1 MMPRPRVVF
10 MGTPEFALP
19 SLQVLLDTCQVVGVV
34 TQRERPSGRGL
45 QTRPSPVHVM
55 AMQHHLPVITPPS
68 LRRDDVV
75 EQLRSWQAD
84 VIVVAAF
91 GMLLPLAVLEL
102 PPHGC
107 INVHA
112 SLLPRWRGAAPVA
125 AAILAG
131 DERTGVTLMQ
141 MDAGLDSGPII
152 RQAELPIAPDDTQ
165 GTLTHKL
172 SQLGASLLGQ
182 TLPDWLAGR
191 IVPRPQD
198 EAQVTWAP
206 PLKKEQGRICWEQP
220 ALFIERQV
228 RAFHP
233 WPGTFTEWRGVP
245 LKILKVRAIPA
256 LPEVT
261 DPLAHPPGTVV
272 TTPEGVCVVTSAGLV
287 QLSEVQLAGRRP
299 MTAMEFARGARGFIG
314 SRLI

>member
-1 MMPRPRVVF
+1 MMPRPRVIF
-10 MGTPEFALP
+10 MGTPEFALS

-45 QTRPSPVHVM
+45 QTRPSPVHTL
-55 AMQHHLPVITPPS
+55 ALEHHLPVITPPS
-68 LRRDDVV
+68 LRQDDVI

-91 GMLLPLAVLEL
+91 GMLLPPAVLKL

-152 RQAELPIAPDDTQ
+152 RQLELTIAPDDTQ
-165 GTLTHKL
+165 ETLTRKL

-191 IVPRPQD
+191 IIPHPQD
-198 EAQVTWAP
+198 ETQVTWAP
-206 PLKKEQGRICWEQP
+206 PLKKEQGRIRWEQP
-220 ALFIERQV
+220 AEFIARQV

-256 LPEVT
+256 LPGVT
-261 DPLAHPPGTVV
+261 DPSAHPPGTVV
-272 TTPEGVCVVTSAGLV
+272 ATPEGVCVITGAGMV
-287 QLSEVQLAGRRP
+287 QLLEVQLAGRRP
-299 MTAMEFARGARGFIG
+299 ITATEFARGARGFVG
-314 SRLI
+314 SQLL

>member
-1 MMPRPRVVF
+1 MSHPRVIF

-34 TQRERPSGRGL
+34 TQMERPSGRGL
-45 QTRPSPVHVM
+45 QTRPSPVYVL
-55 AMQHHLPVITPPS
+55 ALQHHLPVITPPS
-68 LRRDDVV
+68 LRQDDVI
-75 EQLRSWQAD
+75 EQLRAWQAD
-84 VIVVAAF
+84 VIIVAAF
-91 GMLLPLAVLEL
+91 GMLLPSAVLEL

-107 INVHA
+107 LNVHA

-131 DERTGVTLMQ
+131 DERTGVTLMR

-165 GTLTHKL
+165 ETLTRKL
-172 SQLGASLLGQ
+172 SQLGASLLSE

-220 ALFIERQV
+220 AEFIARQV

-233 WPGTFTEWRGVP
+233 WPGTFTKWRDIP

-256 LPEVT
+256 SSET
-261 DPLAHPPGTVV
+261 IDPSIHPPGTVV
-272 TTPEGVCVVTSAGLV
+272 AAPEEVCVITGAGMI
-287 QLSEVQLAGRRP
+287 QLLEVQLAGRRP
-299 MTAMEFARGARGFIG
+299 MAAAEFVRGARGFIG
-314 SRLI
+314 SQLL

>member
-1 MMPRPRVVF
+1 MIARPRVIF

-19 SLQVLLDTCQVVGVV
+19 SLQVLLDMCQVVGVV
-34 TQRERPSGRGL
+34 TQMERPSGRGL
-45 QTRPSPVHVM
+45 RARPSPVHM
-55 AMQHHLPVITPPS
+55 FALQHHLPVTTPTS
-68 LRRDDVV
+68 LRQDHVV
-75 EQLRSWQAD
+75 EQLRSWQPD

-91 GMLLPLAVLEL
+91 GMLLPPAVLEL

-141 MDAGLDSGPII
+141 MDSGLDSGPII
-152 RQAELPIAPDDTQ
+152 RQAELPIAPEDTQ
-165 GTLTHKL
+165 ETLSRKL
-172 SQLGASLLGQ
+172 SQLGASLLQQ
-182 TLPDWLAGR
+182 TLPDWLDGR

-206 PLKKEQGRICWEQP
+206 PLKKEQGRICWEKP
-220 ALFIERQV
+220 AEFIARQV

-233 WPGTFTEWRGVP
+233 WPGTFTEWHGAI
-245 LKILKVRAIPA
+245 LKILKVRAVPSPEA
-256 LPEVT
+256 L
-261 DPLAHPPGTVV
+261 DPSDHPPGTVV
-272 TTPEGVCVVTSAGLV
+272 AIPEGVGVVTGAGMV
-287 QLSEVQLAGRRP
+287 QLLEVQLAGRRP
-299 MTAMEFARGARGFIG
+299 MPAAEFIRGARGFVG
-314 SRLI
+314 SRLS

>member
-1 MMPRPRVVF
+1 MTSRPRVIF

-19 SLQVLLDTCQVVGVV
+19 SLQVLLNTCQVVGVV
-34 TQRERPSGRGL
+34 TQMERPSGRGL
-45 QTRPSPVHVM
+45 QARPSPVHM
-55 AMQHHLPVITPPS
+55 LALQHQLPVMTPPS
-68 LRRDDVV
+68 LRQEDVV

-91 GMLLPLAVLEL
+91 GMLLPPAVLEL

-112 SLLPRWRGAAPVA
+112 SLLPRWRGAAPIA

-152 RQAELPIAPDDTQ
+152 RQAEWPIAPDDTQ
-165 GTLTHKL
+165 ETLSHKL
-172 SQLGASLLGQ
+172 SQLGASLLEQ
-182 TLPDWLAGR
+182 TLPDWLEGR

-198 EAQVTWAP
+198 ETQVTWAP
-206 PLKKEQGRICWEQP
+206 PLKKEQGRIHWEQP
-220 ALFIERQV
+220 AEFIARQV

-233 WPGTFTEWRGVP
+233 WPGTYTEWHGAL
-245 LKILKVRAIPA
+245 LKILKVRAMPA
-256 LPEVT
+256 SPEVL
-261 DPLAHPPGTVV
+261 DPSTLLPGTVV
-272 TTPEGVCVVTSAGLV
+272 TTSEGVCVVTGAGLV
-287 QLSEVQLAGRRP
+287 QLLEVQLAGRRP
-299 MTAMEFARGARGFIG
+299 ITAAEFVRGARGFIG
-314 SRLI
+314 SRLL

>member
-1 MMPRPRVVF
+1 MSRPRIVF

-19 SLQVLLDTCQVVGVV
+19 SLQVLLDMGQVVGVV
-34 TQRERPSGRGL
+34 TQMERPSGRGL
-45 QTRPSPVHVM
+45 QTRPSPVHRL
-55 AMQHHLPVITPPS
+55 ASQHHLPVITPSS
-68 LRRDDVV
+68 LRQDEVV
-75 EQLRSWQAD
+75 EQLHSWQAD

-91 GMLLPLAVLEL
+91 GMLLPPAVLEL

-191 IVPRPQD
+191 ITPCPQD
-198 EAQVTWAP
+198 ETQVTWAP
-206 PLKKEQGRICWEQP
+206 PLKKEQGRIHWEQP
-220 ALFIERQV
+220 AEFIVRQV

-245 LKILKVRAIPA
+245 LKILKARAIPA
-256 LPEVT
+256 SPEMT
-261 DPLAHPPGTVV
+261 DPSAHPPGTVMP
-272 TTPEGVCVVTSAGLV
+272 TPEGICVVTGAGMV
-287 QLSEVQLAGRRP
+287 QLLEVQLAGRRP
-299 MTAMEFARGARGFIG
+299 MTATEFARGARGFIG
-314 SRLI
+314 SRLL